1 MPLEDVSAREAVMAY
16 LGFCGCRIIY
26 SCHIGPSSS
35 RHQSHKRDQPPLSL
49 SSKSTEEKTTEEK
62 ATDEKATEEKTTEEK
77 ATEEKTTEEK
87 STEEKAHSSK
97 ATSP

>member
-49 SSKSTEEKTTEEK
+49 SSKSTEEKTT
-62 ATDEKATEEKTTEEK
+62 DEKATEEKTTEEK